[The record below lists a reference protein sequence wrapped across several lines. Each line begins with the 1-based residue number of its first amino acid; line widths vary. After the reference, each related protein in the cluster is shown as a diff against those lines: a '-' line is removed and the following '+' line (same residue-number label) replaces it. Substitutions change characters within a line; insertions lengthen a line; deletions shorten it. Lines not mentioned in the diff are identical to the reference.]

1 MNEYLLKIR
10 GFVDLLAFVGMNLS
24 VNDHIDAIIDGLPS
38 EYDTFFLIINCW
50 TEDYLVEEIKTLLLA

>member
-10 GFVDLLAFVGMNLS
+10 GFVDLLALVGMNLS

-38 EYDTFFLIINCW
+38 EYDTFFLIINC
-50 TEDYLVEEIKTLLLA
+50 